1 MNSDKLSIFDFL
13 YESYKITKPIKLIEL
28 FA

>member
-1 MNSDKLSIFDFL
+1 MNSDKLSIFDFM
-13 YESYKITKPIKLIEL
+13 YDKFKITKPIKLIEL